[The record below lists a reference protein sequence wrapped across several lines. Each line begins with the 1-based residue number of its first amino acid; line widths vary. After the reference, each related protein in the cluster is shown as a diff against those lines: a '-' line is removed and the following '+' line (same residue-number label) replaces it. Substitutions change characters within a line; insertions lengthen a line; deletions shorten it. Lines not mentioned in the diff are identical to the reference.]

1 MPREDEAEA
10 LMKQAKAHHT
20 KSITKWSSDWDS
32 AADCYQKAAQQ
43 FTFMQNVTR
52 AREAW
57 EMAATAH
64 EKAKNPFLAA
74 KCVDSLANFLKE
86 QQAYAKSEEGAKEI
100 SGLYIRASHMY
111 ALDQKPDRQA
121 EALSKAAKLAPPG
134 DASGAAKL
142 ILQGLDAL
150 EDTDKHHM
158 TLDLYR
164 SVILLQVRGNLLLDA
179 VTTLKREIKTFERL
193 QQSAGAAKAGL
204 EIIILCLTMGDWV
217 LAEREF
223 QQLSSAFGFGHS
235 REQSAA
241 YGLISAIEER
251 DEEALVTAI
260 KDSALQFII
269 PEIQRLAKKL
279 NISMSNAPA
288 KKKQLAVAAAPATSS
303 PLRPSA
309 AAKGAPELPEKED
322 DEDVDEEDCR

>member
-1 MPREDEAEA
+1 MPRDDEADV

-43 FTFMQNVTR
+43 YTFMQNVPK

-57 EMAATAH
+57 DMAAHAH
-64 EKAKNPFLAA
+64 EKAKNPYLAA
-74 KCVDSLANFLKE
+74 KCVDSLANFLKD
-86 QQAYAKSEEGAKEI
+86 QSSYAKSEEGAKEI
-100 SGLYIRASHMY
+100 SNLYIRASHMY

-121 EALSKAAKLAPPG
+121 EALSKAARLAPAG
-134 DASGAAKL
+134 DARGAAKL

-150 EDTDKHHM
+150 EDSDKHHM

-179 VTTLKREIKTFERL
+179 VETLKREIKTFERL
-193 QQSAGAAKAGL
+193 QQPAAAAKAGL
-204 EIIILCLTMGDWV
+204 EIVILCLSMGDWV

-223 QQLSSAFGFGHS
+223 QQMSSQFGFGHTK
-235 REQSAA
+235 EQSAA

-251 DEEALVTAI
+251 DEEALAASA

-279 NISMSNAPA
+279 TISMSNAPA
-288 KKKQLAVAAAPATSS
+288 KKKQPTAASTPLATTSS
-303 PLRPSA
+303 PTRPSA
-309 AAKGAPELPEKED
+309 AAPPAKEASED
-322 DEDVDEEDCR
+322 DEDDEEDLR